1 MPEKKGLFGLFGG
14 KKEEKEAPKAVEEK
28 YKEMKKEKPA
38 YDPEKAK
45 ADAIAKADDVIA
57 KSKRLQ
63 AIKDKKVI
71 RKHVVVSGDTLS
83 GIAKKFYDDPGKY
96 MAIYEANKA
105 LIGDNPDLIK
115 PGMELIIP
123 DL

>member
-45 ADAIAKADDVIA
+45 ADARAKADQVIA
-57 KSKRLQ
+57 KSEHLQ

-71 RKHVVVSGDTLS
+71 RKYVVVSGDTLS
-83 GIAKKFYDDPGKY
+83 GIAKKYYDDAAKY